1 MIAHP
6 TQSNPTSVKPEPMKF
21 QLAQPPVNHE
31 DQRRMAREFQI
42 EGKKQQAAEVYLQLL
57 QANPRDTEALDYLA
71 HHYLEGGV
79 YNHAAS
85 LFNALLAV
93 QPQHKAARYHL
104 SALKALLDKTKFLP
118 SSVQLYERMV
128 GDDDR
133 TLPMG
138 LRRENIPVL
147 IEMNGDLLW
156 LPGDLLRFLWHTVR
170 KPLTSSVP
178 SFLAETEH
186 YVWVRERL
194 KAGDDVL
201 DIGSNLGIFATMMG
215 AKVGATGRVFAFEP
229 SARIAADLRRVLT
242 LNELKQVTVTEAA
255 VSDRN
260 GEATFCDIEESD
272 VRREGSHLSDAVMD
286 RNFAGLKQNA
296 VTVKT
301 IVMDDFAV
309 EHKIRPALIKI
320 DVEGAEFLV
329 LEGLE
334 KTIQAH
340 RPKLVIEF
348 HPDGAGVFDHLKL
361 AACLQRF
368 GYEFKTES
376 KTYYCWQP
384 GQQG

>member
-1 MIAHP
+1 MIPPSSP
-6 TQSNPTSVKPEPMKF
+6 TKPLPAKPDPLKF
-21 QLAQPPVNHE
+21 SIAPQPLDHESRRKLARGFHT
-31 DQRRMAREFQI
+31 
-42 EGKKQQAAEVYLQLL
+42 EGKRQQAAEAYAQVLQV
-57 QANPRDTEALDYLA
+57 NPHDGEALEYLA
-71 HHYLEGGV
+71 HHYLDAGI

-85 LFNALLAV
+85 LFNALLAAK
-93 QPQHKAARYHL
+93 PQHKAARYHL

-118 SSVQLYERMV
+118 SYEQLYERMV

-201 DIGSNLGIFATMMG
+201 DIGSNLGIFSTMMG

-260 GEATFCDIEESD
+260 GEATFCDIQEGD

-296 VTVKT
+296 LTVKT

-309 EHKIRPALIKI
+309 KHKIRPALIKI

-348 HPDGAGVFDHLKL
+348 HPDGAGVFDHVKL
-361 AACLQRF
+361 VACLQRF